1 MNITNVQRVP
11 KTLVTPLAEAWYF
24 WLDGTKYLYEAR
36 PLETVGDIIVD
47 GTGVTQVFVAY
58 DSTSE
63 MKLTYIGRLNKYLP
77 LDENNP
83 ADGISKFY
91 KLMLIQ

>member
-1 MNITNVQRVP
+1 MNITNVHKAPRQMV
-11 KTLVTPLAEAWYF
+11 EGSIQGWYF

-36 PLETVGDIIVD
+36 PLETIGDIVVN

-58 DSTSE
+58 DSISE
-63 MKLTYIGRLNKYLP
+63 MKLTYIGCLNRYLP
-77 LDENNP
+77 LDESDP
-83 ADGISKFY
+83 AEGISKFY